1 MIRAAEKKL
10 LQKNADSYLGLL
22 AYRSSPLH
30 NGLAPSEILM
40 SQKLR
45 TTLPVLGNK
54 LHSKVIDHEELQQ
67 KESAYCTK
75 YASNYNQH
83 HKAKELPTL
92 TPGERPPE
100 TDLRDR
106 KQLATVASQTAN
118 PRSYTVSVPGNKLRR
133 NRSALVRTDLHD
145 RYVKHFGRYIIATF
159 Y

>member
-1 MIRAAEKKL
+1 MRLK
-10 LQKNADSYLGLL
+10 
-22 AYRSSPLH
+22 
-30 NGLAPSEILM
+30 LAPKFTPDLL
-40 SQKLR
+40 K
-45 TTLPVLGNK
+45 PN
-54 LHSKVIDHEELQQ
+54 HFSKMRVPNATSIISRDVSAALKRMVE
-67 KESAYCTK
+67 KEGRP
-75 YASNYNQH
+75 
-83 HKAKELPTL
+83 AKELPTL